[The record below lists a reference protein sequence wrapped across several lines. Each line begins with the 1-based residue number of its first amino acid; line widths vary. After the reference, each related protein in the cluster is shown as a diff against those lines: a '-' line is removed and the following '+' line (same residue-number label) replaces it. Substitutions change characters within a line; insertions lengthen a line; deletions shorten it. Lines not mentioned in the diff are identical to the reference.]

1 VSLQSM
7 LETAQVLALFVRDW
21 SGVQE
26 EEHTREN
33 TDLVIG
39 S

>member
-1 VSLQSM
+1 MSLQSM
-7 LETAQVLALFVRDW
+7 LQTAQVLALFVRDW

-33 TDLVIG
+33 TDEVIG